1 MRHGPNLAGKN
12 VPLPSEQRSGC
23 PEAVRAH
30 SSRNTYQT
38 RVLLPRYQYDA
49 IYGNSTHLTEGY
61 SPKRLDCVFS
71 ELPLLRGSRQFATAS
86 NSHRS
91 THVAVSSTKD
101 GTYERYAAYLKY
113 ANVRTG
119 RVRYL
124 LYGYRLN
131 FPARPS
137 FVRSPPVLCGLH
149 PPVKGG
155 VYLPHNTLRWF
166 YHSGGLGPLGPGPSR
181 NARPLPRG
189 SIHENGFGA
198 SRNGHY

>member
-1 MRHGPNLAGKN
+1 VRRVRGVVHGPAAGLTAPQKGGR
-12 VPLPSEQRSGC
+12 PACEETLEQAATLR
-23 PEAVRAH
+23 P
-30 SSRNTYQT
+30 
-38 RVLLPRYQYDA
+38 
-49 IYGNSTHLTEGY
+49 
-61 SPKRLDCVFS
+61 FF
-71 ELPLLRGSRQFATAS
+71 LPLFTEVLRRGLLGTSPLRGSRKFATAS

-91 THVAVSSTKD
+91 THVAVSSTKV
-101 GTYERYAAYLKY
+101 GTYDRYAAYLKY

-119 RVRYL
+119 RVRYPSFRISL
-124 LYGYRLN
+124 LI
-131 FPARPS
+131 PARPS
-137 FVRSPPVLCGLH
+137 FVRAPPVLCGLQ

-198 SRNGHY
+198 RRNGHY